1 MTIATPLPPRASARR
16 QRVPPAITRGSEP
29 IPALHVVDEIPGDLG
44 VVLWRSVRNVLLWAH
59 TPAERRE
66 SLFDPGAAAARAGEL
81 GRAAPEAEL
90 LAPLSVVVALLEHP
104 DRVEVRR
111 LVHACRRVSSWA
123 EGQGALGTALEF
135 AQAAALAAAEDA
147 SLAVAVGRLA
157 RRRAEYDRAESWYLR
172 AIVLGRQR
180 RDWRS
185 YALGYLG
192 LGSVHMQKGN
202 YPAARRML
210 HRSLRAATRRAVAE
224 VRGMACHD
232 LFACE
237 IETGKGLEASA
248 LAMEAV
254 RAYGPRDPRVARLA
268 YDVAYHWVLLGHFD
282 AALRVA
288 QALVTHPDFGG
299 GGVAEQV
306 IALGL
311 VARAAGGAG
320 KPDEFAAAAGE
331 MDGVL
336 ARYERVQGEDAA
348 RENAS
353 GALLGL
359 AYGAC
364 SLGERELAIVS
375 AERALQLAVR
385 RQQGRVVFAAEAALE
400 SMRRNALPEPA
411 VVRAGSGSADG
422 FADDLVRVLY
432 ATPRGAAAVA

>member
-1 MTIATPLPPRASARR
+1 VGPHPRRAAR
-16 QRVPPAITRGSEP
+16 
-29 IPALHVVDEIPGDLG
+29 L
-44 VVLWRSVRNVLLWAH
+44 
-59 TPAERRE
+59 
-66 SLFDPGAAAARAGEL
+66 LFDPGAAAARAAEL
-81 GRAAPEAEL
+81 GAAAPEAEL
-90 LAPLSVVVALLEHP
+90 LAPLSVVVALLENP
-104 DRVEVRR
+104 ERVEVRR
-111 LVHACRRVSSWA
+111 LVHACRRVSGWA

-135 AQAAALAAAEDA
+135 AQAAALAAADDA

-210 HRSLRAATRRAVAE
+210 HRALRAATRRAVAE

-248 LAMEAV
+248 
-254 RAYGPRDPRVARLA
+254 PRHGSGARLRPSDPRVARLA
-268 YDVAYHWVLLGHFD
+268 YDVAYHWVLLDTSTPPCAWRRRSSRTRTSG
-282 AALRVA
+282 
-288 QALVTHPDFGG
+288 
-299 GGVAEQV
+299 
-306 IALGL
+306 
-311 VARAAGGAG
+311 AAGGGAG
-320 KPDEFAAAAGE
+320 DRPGTGGPRRRRRRKPGRVRERRTRDGRGAGPLRTRA
-331 MDGVL
+331 G
-336 ARYERVQGEDAA
+336 RGRGA
-348 RENAS
+348 RERLRR
-353 GALLGL
+353 LLGL

-385 RQQGRVVFAAEAALE
+385 RQQGVWCLRRRRRWNRCDGTSFRNPPWSGRV
-400 SMRRNALPEPA
+400 PET
-411 VVRAGSGSADG
+411 RMDS
-422 FADDLVRVLY
+422 R
-432 ATPRGAAAVA
+432 TTW